1 MSLSLIVF
9 PAIFTLLGPASPQWP
24 PDRRSLEQELP
35 DNARYAAAYAS
46 TSTPS
51 FVVTF
56 FSRPHADGSL
66 GWYAVR
72 RDTSGANQGLSVW
85 ASGSQCPALYA
96 ALDWLADIRPPAL
109 AINGLRS
116 LPSDAR
122 PYDMRTRQG
131 PVADGPTY
139 WISGSGWGPDQS
151 LVHLSM
157 TTTGG
162 YVADWG
168 ETTTR
173 HLDNCWR
180 VDRPF

>member
-1 MSLSLIVF
+1 MSLDLTLLF
-9 PAIFTLLGPASPQWP
+9 AAPALLGPTSPQWP
-24 PDRRSLEQELP
+24 PDQYSLEQRLP
-35 DNARYAAAYAS
+35 RNSRYAAAYAS
-46 TSTPS
+46 TATPS

-56 FSRPHADGSL
+56 FSRSSADGPL
-66 GWYAVR
+66 DWYAVR
-72 RDTSGANQGLSVW
+72 RDTSGARDGMSVW

-96 ALDWLADIRPPAL
+96 ALDWLSDIRPPAL

-122 PYDMRTRQG
+122 PYDMRPRRG

-168 ETTTR
+168 EATTR
-173 HLDNCWR
+173 HLEGCWR
-180 VDRPF
+180 ADRPF